1 MSRITF
7 VAAIAAAALSTS
19 AFAQDVKIGYVDL
32 QRALGEVEEGR
43 AAKNRLQSMLQ
54 NRQKEI
60 DKEQEALRKESET
73 LQKQASAMSEE
84 TLRNKQIEMQ
94 KKLME
99 LSQKYEKG
107 RQEMAQT
114 EARELQAIFQKM
126 DPIIKQIAERDGL
139 TMVFEKTDSGL
150 VYAPP
155 SLEITNELVRLYN
168 AQHKGGGAKKADATK
183 KK

>member
-1 MSRITF
+1 MSRFTF
-7 VAAIAAAALSTS
+7 VAAVAAAVLSTS

-32 QRALGEVEEGR
+32 QRALGEVDEGR
-43 AAKNRLQSMLQ
+43 SAKTRLQNLLASK
-54 NRQKEI
+54 QKEI

-84 TLRNKQIEMQ
+84 TLRQKQIEMQ

-99 LSQKYEKG
+99 LSQKWEKG
-107 RQEMAQT
+107 RAEMAQT
-114 EARELQAIFQKM
+114 EQKELQSIFQKM

-139 TMVFEKTDSGL
+139 TLVFEKTDSGL

-168 AQHKGGGAKKADATK
+168 AQHKSGGAKKADAK
-183 KK
+183 K